1 MNTHKLDDTL
11 KLTSHHD
18 GFWLW
23 DETRGMNLA
32 MRAETAEQAYFEAI
46 KYYQER
52 LLEAEA
58 ELGTLKQAV
67 NQFVDAVRTEEDSN
81 EGW

>member
-11 KLTSHHD
+11 ELNQHRD

-52 LLEAEA
+52 LLEVEA
-58 ELGTLKQAV
+58 ELRTLKQAV
-67 NQFVDAVRTEEDSN
+67 NQFVDAVRPEEDSN